1 MTAAPLKMLGNMTA
15 RMAALPRRLRSL
27 RQQLKADTSGVAF
40 VEFAFTAPIVLA
52 MGMLGTETAYF
63 VITHMQVSQVAMQV
77 ADNASRV
84 GEQDVLTARKVY
96 ESDINESLVGAEK
109 LGETFGIFERGR
121 VIISSLQ
128 RNADGGQW
136 IAWQRCR
143 GAKVFDSSYGE
154 EGDGAS
160 GTSFQG
166 MGEPGNLI
174 TASNGTAVMFVEIA
188 YDYDS
193 LTPFD
198 IYDGR
203 TIRYTAAFNVR
214 DSRDLTQLYD
224 DGPAADCDT
233 YSAERAS

>member
-1 MTAAPLKMLGNMTA
+1 MMPAPFTTLGKVA
-15 RMAALPRRLRSL
+15 GRAVALPRHLRALTQRLKR
-27 RQQLKADTSGVAF
+27 DTSAVAF

-63 VITHMQVSQVAMQV
+63 VITHMQISQVAMQV

-109 LGETFGIFERGR
+109 FGETFQLFERGR

-143 GAKVFDSSYGE
+143 GAKVHDSSYGR
-154 EGDGAS
+154 EGDGAT
-160 GTSFQG
+160 GTSFLG

-174 TASNGTAVMFVEIA
+174 TASNGTAVIFVEIA

-198 IYDGR
+198 LYDGR
-203 TIRYTAAFNVR
+203 EITYTAAFNVR
-214 DSRDLTQLYD
+214 DTRDLTQLYD
-224 DGPAADCDT
+224 DGPRARCDV
-233 YSAERAS
+233 YSAARPS

>member
-1 MTAAPLKMLGNMTA
+1 MMPAPIPALARRTASL
-15 RMAALPRRLRSL
+15 RDRLRAFPRKL
-27 RQQLKADTSGVAF
+27 GADRSGVAF

-77 ADNASRV
+77 ADNVSRV

-96 ESDINESLVGAEK
+96 ESDVNESLVGAEK
-109 LGETFGIFERGR
+109 LGEQFGIFERGR

-128 RNADGGQW
+128 QNADGGQW
-136 IAWQRCR
+136 VAWQRCR

-154 EGDGAS
+154 EGDGS
-160 GTSFQG
+160 TGTSFPG
-166 MGEPGNLI
+166 MGDPGNVI
-174 TASNGTAVMFVEIA
+174 TASNGTAVMFVEIS
-188 YDYDS
+188 YNYDS

-198 IYDGR
+198 VYDGQE
-203 TIRYTAAFNVR
+203 IRYTAAFNIR

-224 DGPAADCDT
+224 DGPQADCDV
-233 YSAERAS
+233 YEADRPS

>member
-1 MTAAPLKMLGNMTA
+1 MMSAPDQTPASLTGRAAAFGRRL
-15 RMAALPRRLRSL
+15 RALPRKLVGDR
-27 RQQLKADTSGVAF
+27 SGVAF

-52 MGMLGTETAYF
+52 MGMLGTETAYY

-109 LGETFGIFERGR
+109 LGQQFGIFDRGR

-143 GAKVFDSSYGE
+143 GAKVHDSSYGE

-160 GTSFQG
+160 GTTFPG
-166 MGEPGNLI
+166 MGDAGNVI

-198 IYDGR
+198 IYNGR

-214 DSRDLTQLYD
+214 DSRDLTRLYD
-224 DGPAADCDT
+224 DGPSADCDT
-233 YSAERAS
+233 YSADRPS

>member
-1 MTAAPLKMLGNMTA
+1 MMSDPTLTSAPLVGRVGAL
-15 RMAALPRRLRSL
+15 RDRLRALPRKLAGDL
-27 RQQLKADTSGVAF
+27 SGVAM
-40 VEFAFTAPIVLA
+40 VEFAFTAPIILA

-77 ADNASRV
+77 ADNVSRV
-84 GEQDVLTARKVY
+84 GETDVLTARKVY
-96 ESDINESLVGAEK
+96 ESDVNESLVGAEK
-109 LGETFGIFERGR
+109 LGEQFGIFQRGR

-128 RNADGGQW
+128 VNGDGGQW

-143 GAKVFDSSYGE
+143 GAKNFDSSYGE

-166 MGEPGNLI
+166 MGDTGNVI

-203 TIRYTAAFNVR
+203 EIRYTAAFNIR
-214 DSRDLTQLYD
+214 DARDLTQLYD
-224 DGPAADCDT
+224 DGPDADCGI
-233 YSAERAS
+233 YSADRPS